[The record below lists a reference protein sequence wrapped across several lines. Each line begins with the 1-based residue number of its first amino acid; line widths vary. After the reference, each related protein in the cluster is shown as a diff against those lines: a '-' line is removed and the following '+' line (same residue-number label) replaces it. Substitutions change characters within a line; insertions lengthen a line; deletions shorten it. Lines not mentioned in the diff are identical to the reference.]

1 MSTPTLIMVVLICVG
16 SAAVLAGL
24 GVAAYRGITLMK
36 SAQAAGIKSKAQA
49 QQIAGR
55 VQRLAPR
62 LREIETK
69 QRAVADKLASLSS
82 TAQKSD

>member
-1 MSTPTLIMVVLICVG
+1 MSTATLIMVVLICVG
-16 SAAVLAGL
+16 STVVLAGL
-24 GVAAYRGITLMK
+24 GVAAYWGIKLMK
-36 SAQAAGIKSKAQA
+36 SARAAGIKSKAQA

>member
-1 MSTPTLIMVVLICVG
+1 MSTATLIMVVLICVG

-24 GVAAYRGITLMK
+24 GVTAYRGIKLMK
-36 SAQAAGIKSKAQA
+36 SARAAGIKSKAQA

-62 LREIETK
+62 LREMEAK
-69 QRAVADKLASLSS
+69 QRAVADKLACLSS

>member
-1 MSTPTLIMVVLICVG
+1 MSSATLIMVVLICVG

-24 GVAAYRGITLMK
+24 GVAAYRGIKLMK
-36 SAQAAGIKSKAQA
+36 SARAAGIKSKAQA

-55 VQRLAPR
+55 VQRLGPR
-62 LREIETK
+62 IREIETK

>member
-1 MSTPTLIMVVLICVG
+1 MSTATLIMVVLICVG

-36 SAQAAGIKSKAQA
+36 SARAAGIKSKAQA